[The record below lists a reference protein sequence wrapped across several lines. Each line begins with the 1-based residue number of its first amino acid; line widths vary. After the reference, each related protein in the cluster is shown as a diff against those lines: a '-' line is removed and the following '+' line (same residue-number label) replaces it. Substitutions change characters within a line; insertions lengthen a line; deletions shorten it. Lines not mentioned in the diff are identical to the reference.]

1 MTFNDLE
8 FGPHPDMSG
17 VQAIVFFPNGY
28 GVSVIKGDYS
38 YGGRN
43 NLYEL
48 AILAGTEDDWDL
60 SYDSG
65 ITDDVVGHLTEANV
79 TYYLERIIAL

>member
-1 MTFNDLE
+1 MTFDDLV
-8 FGPHPDMSG
+8 FGPHPRMSG

-28 GVSVIKGDYS
+28 GASVIKGDYS

-48 AILAGTEDDWDL
+48 AVIKGVEGEWVL
-60 SYDSG
+60 SYETD
-65 ITDDVVGHLTEANV
+65 ITDDVLGHLTPDQVTGYLQRIEA
-79 TYYLERIIAL
+79 L